1 MKSFHVLNGENLHFS
16 DHNILNRQGWPD
28 FLTTWVKI
36 RNFLS
41 IMLLR
46 LPCYSAYWWVVRLF
60 WSSLGGGVGCLCDV
74 TKPSLLGKLTN
85 QQQAAGKW
93 FHCKVL
99 NILLSFPWSITVETM
114 KSCCRFFFTI
124 TLTVFNLTS
133 ISFEIFWKVKCTRQ
147 RETNFATITSF
158 PWSVH
163 LSNKALHQSA
173 HKKSLSF
180 CKMNISRNYDH
191 YLGVKLEVVSK
202 GVSSVQVVTSG
213 LATLLLQYILLW
225 NFWIMLV
232 S

>member
-1 MKSFHVLNGENLHFS
+1 MESIYSSIMKNFHVLNGENLHFS

-46 LPCYSAYWWVVRLF
+46 LPCYSAYWWVVRFF

-85 QQQAAGKW
+85 QQQAAGEW

-173 HKKSLSF
+173 HKKSLSY
-180 CKMNISRNYDH
+180 CKMNISHNYDH
-191 YLGVKLEVVSK
+191 YL
-202 GVSSVQVVTSG
+202 
-213 LATLLLQYILLW
+213 
-225 NFWIMLV
+225 
-232 S
+232 

>member
-1 MKSFHVLNGENLHFS
+1 MKNFYVLNGANLHFS
-16 DHNILNRQGWPD
+16 DHFLNRQGWPD

-46 LPCYSAYWWVVRLF
+46 LPCYSAYWWVVRFF

-85 QQQAAGKW
+85 QQQAAGEW

-99 NILLSFPWSITVETM
+99 NILLSFPWSITVESM
-114 KSCCRFFFTI
+114 KNCCWFVLIFTI
-124 TLTVFNLTS
+124 TLTVLTS
-133 ISFEIFWKVKCTRQ
+133 ISFEISWKVTHTRQ

-173 HKKSLSF
+173 HKKSLSY
-180 CKMNISRNYDH
+180 CKMNISHNYDH
-191 YLGVKLEVVSK
+191 YL
-202 GVSSVQVVTSG
+202 
-213 LATLLLQYILLW
+213 
-225 NFWIMLV
+225 
-232 S
+232 